1 MGGGASAANAML
13 LEASPPKFVAMG
25 AGGLITDKE
34 LQKIISAGEDYNE
47 IKKNAWEFSV
57 AHK

>member
-1 MGGGASAANAML
+1 MGSGASAAL
-13 LEASPPKFVAMG
+13 LLDASPPKFVAMG

-34 LQKIISAGEDYNE
+34 LQKIIALGEDYNE

>member
-1 MGGGASAANAML
+1 MGGGASAAML
-13 LEASPPKFVAMG
+13 SEASPPKFVAMG

-34 LQKIISAGEDYNE
+34 LQKIITAGEDYNE
-47 IKKNAWEFSV
+47 MKKNAWEFSV